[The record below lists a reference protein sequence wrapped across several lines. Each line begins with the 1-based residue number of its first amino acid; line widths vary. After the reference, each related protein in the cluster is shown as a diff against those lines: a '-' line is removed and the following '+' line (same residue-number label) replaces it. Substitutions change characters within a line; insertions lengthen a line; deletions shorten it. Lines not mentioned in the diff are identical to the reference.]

1 MTIAAGL
8 KMPGVVCPHC
18 KQGVPILDDLKRLP
32 AEFEVEC
39 PHCGK
44 TEIRRLDEIQTLVV
58 ASK

>member
-8 KMPGVVCPHC
+8 KMPGVVCRQC
-18 KQGVPILDDLKRLP
+18 QQGIPILDDLKRLP

-44 TEIRRLDEIQTLVV
+44 IEIRQLDEIQTLVV
-58 ASK
+58 AGK